1 MNSEQQQGRQEG
13 KEPRLLRA
21 DQLIILEAKEV
32 MRSRTRDH
40 EL

>member
-1 MNSEQQQGRQEG
+1 MNSKQQQGRQEG

-21 DQLIILEAKEV
+21 YRLIILEAEEV